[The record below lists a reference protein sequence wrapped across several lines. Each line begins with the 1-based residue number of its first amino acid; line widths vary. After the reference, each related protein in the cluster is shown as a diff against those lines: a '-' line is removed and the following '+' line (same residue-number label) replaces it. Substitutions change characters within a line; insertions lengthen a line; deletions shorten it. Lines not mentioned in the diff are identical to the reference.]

1 MHSDATI
8 RRQNSDLTS
17 RALGVLHRFYGYNSF
32 YPLQFEAIQCVM
44 QGNDAVVLMPTG
56 GGKSLCFQI
65 PALLSDGCTIVISP
79 LLALMKDQVD
89 NLQGMGIPAAS
100 VNSSQSD
107 SFNREVIEQVYAGR
121 IKLLYISPERLLAEI
136 DQWSSM
142 IKISLFAID
151 EAHCISQW
159 GHDFRP
165 EYTQLAT
172 LRQRFPGVPIMAL
185 TATADRLT
193 RDDIVRQLD
202 IPNAKLFM
210 TSFDRPNITLNV
222 AGNVSGNDKMKMITR
237 FIDSHSGESGIIYS
251 LRRTDT
257 EKMAT
262 RLRSLGYN
270 AAAFHAGMPTRE
282 KEAVQAA
289 FLNDEI
295 PIICATIAFGMG
307 INKSNVRWVIHS
319 NMPKSIECYYQ
330 EIGRAG
336 RDGMPATALMFYS
349 FADVIAL
356 RSFAQESGQSSMN
369 MNKLKRMQQ
378 YAESDVCRRRTLLS
392 YFNERYDHDCGNCD
406 VCLNPPE
413 RFDATVWCQMALS
426 AIVRTNGSEGITA
439 IIDILRGS
447 ARTDIVAKGY
457 DKLRTYGVGRNV
469 SFAAW
474 NAYLLQMLHLGIIDV
489 AYDDY
494 NHLRVTPY
502 GWEILKGSRQVM
514 LSRFMPRE
522 HAAATPKN
530 KAPRQATLQGTLQD
544 MPPADKALFE
554 LLKKTRLEIARAHK
568 VAPYIVFSDRVLDVI
583 ASQCPTTREEF
594 ASLYGVGEKKTE
606 MYWRPFT
613 NTVKNYLA
621 EKSSK

>member
-1 MHSDATI
+1 MRKTHSDI
-8 RRQNSDLTS
+8 IMDNGDLKS
-17 RALGVLHRFYGYNSF
+17 RALGVLRRFYGYNSF

-65 PALLSDGCTIVISP
+65 PALLSEGCTIVISP

-89 NLQGMGIPAAS
+89 ALQAMGIPAAS
-100 VNSSQSD
+100 VNSSQTD
-107 SFNREVIEQVYAGR
+107 GYNREVIEQMFAGR
-121 IKLLYISPERLLAEI
+121 IKLLYISPERLLAEVV
-136 DQWSSM
+136 QWSSS

-172 LRQRFPGVPIMAL
+172 LRRQFPDVPIMAL

-193 RDDIVRQLD
+193 RGDIARQLN
-202 IPNAKLFM
+202 IPDARLFM
-210 TSFDRPNITLNV
+210 TSFDRPNISLNV
-222 AGNVSGNDKMKMITR
+222 VTNVSGNDKLRMITR
-237 FIDSHSGESGIIYS
+237 FIDSHKGESGIIYS

-257 EKMAT
+257 EKMAL
-262 RLRSLGYN
+262 RLRSLGYK
-270 AAAFHAGMPTRE
+270 AAAFHAGMPTNE
-282 KEAVQAA
+282 KEQVQTD
-289 FLNDEI
+289 FLNDDI
-295 PIICATIAFGMG
+295 PIVCATIAFGMG

-349 FADVIAL
+349 FADVITL
-356 RSFAQESGQSSMN
+356 RSFAQNSGQISVN
-369 MNKLKRMQQ
+369 MNKLQRMQQ

-392 YFNERYDHDCGNCD
+392 YFNESYLHDCGNCD

-413 RFDATVWCQMALS
+413 RFDATILCQMALS
-426 AIVRTNGSEGITA
+426 AIVRTGGKEGVSA

-447 ARTDIVAKGY
+447 AKTDIVAKGY
-457 DKLRTYGVGRNV
+457 NTLRTYGVGRDL

-474 NAYLLQMLHLGIIDV
+474 NAYLLQMLQMGIIDV

-494 NHLRVTPY
+494 NHLRVTAY
-502 GWEILKGSRQVM
+502 GREILKGTRQVM
-514 LSRFMPRE
+514 LSKFSYSSSKTTT
-522 HAAATPKN
+522 AAAKE
-530 KAPRQATLQGTLQD
+530 KKPRQGQLQD
-544 MPPADKALFE
+544 MPPADKVLFE
-554 LLKKTRLEIARAHK
+554 RLKETRLAIARAQK
-568 VAPYIVFSDRVLDVI
+568 VPPYIVFSDKVLDVI
-583 ASQCPTTREEF
+583 ARHRPTTREEF
-594 ASLYGVGEKKTE
+594 SVLYGIGEKKTK

-613 NTVKNYLA
+613 TAVRAYIEAHPL
-621 EKSSK
+621 